1 MVLGLTTFHQVLNIF
16 LPEDLSHSLLVNA
29 TGRWIWQAVT
39 TEPLDFLVI
48 LGQETVTWS
57 LTQREFFYFF
67 DYRENHQ
74 CSLFTSSPLSPQ
86 YVKRPLGQVGVFLD
100 YDGGVVSL

>member
-1 MVLGLTTFHQVLNIF
+1 MFIALDNERVTHHFPVFEDLRCLLAGPDGPGVDYIPPSLNIF

-67 DYRENHQ
+67 N
-74 CSLFTSSPLSPQ
+74 
-86 YVKRPLGQVGVFLD
+86 
-100 YDGGVVSL
+100 